1 MVVTGRQVKTVKE
14 LVRVLR
20 SVKMVTYNVLTQI
33 NITNGGILSNAVTMT
48 LEGHR
53 LKMKEKM

>member
-48 LEGHR
+48 LEEHR